1 MKFAPAL
8 LGITL
13 ATTALSV
20 NLVNPAQ
27 ATSYQPSSNSH
38 PTVKTF
44 KIKKVCHFK
53 RIYVQPYYDAHG
65 RFHHGFWT
73 TKKFCKTVRV
83 LH

>member
-1 MKFAPAL
+1 MKFTPAL

-27 ATSYQPSSNSH
+27 ATNYQGNTSNYT
-38 PTVKTF
+38 TVKTY
-44 KIKKVCHFK
+44 KTKKVCHFK
-53 RIYVQPYYDAHG
+53 RIYVQPYYDARG
-65 RFHHGFWT
+65 YFRPGFWT
-73 TKKFCKTVRV
+73 TKKICKTVRV